1 MTMSEGRDCLK
12 YRMEGSLEEIG
23 SWGHEYVR
31 YVVFRNI
38 RFKLKWSENS
48 EITSFMM
55 TSRCVL
61 WCILRHLTSEAAA
74 EWQELEES
82 NTKGKEQLN
91 KLIRDIVPYLMTHNA
106 EAEACDLLMEVE
118 KMDDLIQ
125 FVDDSVFTRVCLY
138 LKRYSHEKQNHD
150 SNI

>member
-1 MTMSEGRDCLK
+1 M
-12 YRMEGSLEEIG
+12 
-23 SWGHEYVR
+23 
-31 YVVFRNI
+31 
-38 RFKLKWSENS
+38 
-48 EITSFMM
+48 
-55 TSRCVL
+55 
-61 WCILRHLTSEAAA
+61 
-74 EWQELEES
+74 EES